1 MNILFNDLP
10 ISQETKTA
18 IEGLGL
24 VETTSIQHHAIPK
37 MLEGK
42 DIIGQA
48 QTGTGKTFAFA
59 IPILEQINVNEK
71 TIQALVICPTRE
83 LTLQVYKEFIKL
95 IKVNKNVR
103 ITSIYGGES
112 YTKQFKALAEFPH
125 IVVATPGR
133 AIDHLDRKT
142 MDFSNLKILVM
153 DEADEMLKMGF
164 QEDLERLLRDT
175 PSNRQTALF
184 SATIPPFIKKVAERY
199 QKNPEVIRIEAS
211 TMTVTNV
218 QQLYY
223 LVKKSDRDQLLL
235 RALDFYD
242 PASAIIFC
250 NTKMDVDALS
260 GFLQKHNYEA
270 DALHGDLK
278 QSQRDYVTGRF
289 RSKRL
294 KFLIATDV
302 AARGLDISHVDMVI
316 NYEIP
321 HEDEVYVHRIG
332 RTARAGKS
340 GISLSL
346 VYPSMRGKLQMIE
359 RFIKQKMT
367 EVAIPTEEQINQK
380 MTERNYKKIKDM
392 VSKNETTF
400 ENTIERLHV
409 DGFTDEQII
418 HALLSKLS
426 VDTKTY
432 DKIEVPAA
440 NKNRDSNF
448 TRERGG
454 DSRSRDSRNRD
465 SRGNDSKGNEF
476 KSRDSRS
483 NDSKGNEFKS
493 RDSRTG
499 DYKPRET
506 KSYVSTD
513 QEPRTRESRR
523 EEFKGGKQDAIYKSA
538 VINLGKEDGIR
549 PVTLLDYF
557 KKYADMFPK
566 NVGDIIVN
574 PNETEFQIHPAAIKR
589 LDELNGKLFNGK
601 KIKVTIKK

>member
-18 IEGLGL
+18 IESLGL

-59 IPILEQINVNEK
+59 IPILEQIDVNEK
-71 TIQALVICPTRE
+71 HIQALVICPTRE

-95 IKVNKNVR
+95 IKVNKSVR

-112 YTKQFKALAEFPH
+112 YTKQFKALSEFPH

-175 PSNRQTALF
+175 PTNRQTALF

-278 QSQRDYVTGRF
+278 QSQRDYVMGRF

-294 KFLIATDV
+294 KYLIATDV

-346 VYPSMRGKLQMIE
+346 VYPSMRGKLAMIE

-392 VSKNETTF
+392 VAKNESTF

-440 NKNRDSNF
+440 NKNRDSGY
-448 TRERGG
+448 TRERGDYKG
-454 DSRSRDSRNRD
+454 RDSKSRD
-465 SRGNDSKGNEF
+465 SRGND
-476 KSRDSRS
+476 
-483 NDSKGNEFKS
+483 FKS

-499 DYKPRET
+499 DYKPRES
-506 KSYVSTD
+506 KSYGSND
-513 QEPRTRESRR
+513 QEPRTRDSRR
-523 EEFKGGKQDAIYKSA
+523 DEFKGGKQDAIYKSA

-566 NVGDIIVN
+566 NVGDINVN
-574 PNETEFQIHPAAIKR
+574 PTETEFQIHPAAIKR

>member
-18 IEGLGL
+18 IESLGL

-59 IPILEQINVNEK
+59 IPILEQIDVNEK
-71 TIQALVICPTRE
+71 HIQALVICPTRE
-83 LTLQVYKEFIKL
+83 LTLQVYKEFVKL

-112 YTKQFKALAEFPH
+112 YTKQFKALSEFPH

-250 NTKMDVDALS
+250 NTKMDVDQLS

-278 QSQRDYVTGRF
+278 QSQRDYVMGRF

-316 NYEIP
+316 NYELP
-321 HEDEVYVHRIG
+321 HEDEIYVHRIG

-346 VYPSMRGKLQMIE
+346 VYPSMRGKLAMIE

-392 VSKNETTF
+392 VSKNETKF

-409 DGFTDEQII
+409 DGFTDDQII

-448 TRERGG
+448 TRDRG
-454 DSRSRDSRNRD
+454 DYKSRDSRSRD
-465 SRGNDSKGNEF
+465 SRGNDSKGN
-476 KSRDSRS
+476 DY
-483 NDSKGNEFKS
+483 KS
-493 RDSRTG
+493 RDSRTS
-499 DYKPRET
+499 DYKPKES
-506 KSYVSTD
+506 KNYGSSD

-538 VINLGKEDGIR
+538 VINLGKDDGIR

-566 NVGDIIVN
+566 NVGDITVN
-574 PNETEFQIHPAAIKR
+574 PTETEFQIHPAAIKR